1 MIANMDQ
8 LTVVGRRS
16 VAGEVL
22 QALQNLGVV
31 QVDPLDYEGGAGL
44 QRVKLEGADRVEA
57 DRWHELQAR
66 SAMLLE
72 VLAPHGPTGQAA
84 RAEAPAGLSEM
95 ESWVQGVGGS
105 VDALVAER
113 ADARDE
119 LDLIQTYLPVYRL
132 VAPTLGRLE
141 ASSYLEGTAVI
152 ATERDVPELK
162 AALDENLTGRF
173 EIATR
178 QYGSDLIV
186 VVASLKEDRQKLR
199 SAISRSGLSPLE
211 LPLRYREHGTS
222 KAVHV
227 MEERSQA
234 LPRRLKAVDEELARL
249 AGSHAAKL
257 RQVHQQASN
266 NAARFEAL
274 GNLAEGEYSFA
285 LRGWVPS
292 ENTRNVTEALKRQ
305 FKDDLV
311 VETRGADA
319 HHDSSVPTKLA
330 NKPWARPF
338 ELLLTLFAP
347 PAYGTFDPTWTVAV
361 FFPLYFGIVVGDM
374 GFGLLFLVLGLWLR
388 KRGLAGKDL
397 SLGPLGVTLD
407 SVALPK
413 VGVITIWCAVWSIV
427 WGFLYGEFLG
437 NYLERWPGGNPI
449 FYPPSHGDH
458 GIIPIALF
466 RVEEFQPILMMCLG
480 LGILQVVGGWV
491 IRAIQGWQ
499 HKDRAHLFEG
509 IGMAS
514 GLLALVLFAWAFMSN
529 MLTTPILI
537 ACGVGAA
544 IFVVSVIVSRMALMT
559 VELVSNAGHILSYL
573 RLFAVG
579 LSAALVANLSTDL
592 GFAVAGAIPVPV
604 LGAVLGIVV
613 ALSVHFVAIALTII
627 GHTLQP
633 LRLQYV
639 EFFTKFGFYDNT
651 GRPYK
656 PFRLSGGKA

>member
-1 MIANMDQ
+1 MDQ

-31 QVDPLDYEGGAGL
+31 QVDPLDYSGGAGL
-44 QRVKLEGADRVEA
+44 QRVKLEGEDRAEA

-66 SAMLLE
+66 SESLLT
-72 VLAPHGPTGQAA
+72 VLEPHGSGKQPG
-84 RAEAPAGLSEM
+84 RAEPFSGSRDM
-95 ESWVQGVGGS
+95 ESWLQGVGSS

-152 ATERDVPELK
+152 ATERDLPEVR
-162 AALDENLTGRF
+162 AALDEALEGRF
-173 EIATR
+173 ELATREYGRDLIIVIATM
-178 QYGSDLIV
+178 
-186 VVASLKEDRQKLR
+186 KEDRQKLR
-199 SAISRSGLSPLE
+199 SAIGRTGLAPLE

-249 AGSHAAKL
+249 ADSHAARL
-257 RQVHQQASN
+257 RQLHQQASN
-266 NAARFEAL
+266 QAARYEAL
-274 GNLAEGEYSFA
+274 ANLAEGEYSFA

-292 ENTRNVTEALKRQ
+292 ANTRNVTEALKRQ

-311 VETRGADA
+311 LETREADA
-319 HHDSSVPTKLA
+319 HHDKSVPTKLE

-338 ELLLTLFAP
+338 ELLLSLFAP
-347 PAYGTFDPTWTVAV
+347 PAYGAFDPTWTVAV

-374 GFGLLFLVLGLWLR
+374 GFGLLFLLLGLWLR
-388 KRGLAGKDL
+388 NRGLSGKSL
-397 SLGPLGVTLD
+397 SLGPLGITLD
-407 SVALPK
+407 SGSLPK
-413 VGVITIWCAVWSIV
+413 IGVITIWCAVWSII
-427 WGFLYGEFLG
+427 WGFIYGEFLG
-437 NYLERWPGGNPI
+437 NFLERWPAGNPL

-466 RVEEFQPILMMCLG
+466 RVEEFQPVLILCLAFG
-480 LGILQVVGGWV
+480 VLQVVGGWV
-491 IRAIQGWQ
+491 IRAIQGWK
-499 HKDRAHLFEG
+499 HKDSAHLFEG
-509 IGMAS
+509 IGMAA

-529 MLTTPILI
+529 MLTTPILV
-537 ACGVGAA
+537 ACGIGLL
-544 IFVVSVIVSRMALMT
+544 IFIVCVILSRVVLMT
-559 VELVSNAGHILSYL
+559 VELISNSGHILSYL

-592 GFAVAGAIPVPV
+592 GFAVANVLPVPV
-604 LGAVLGIVV
+604 LGPLLGIIV
-613 ALSVHFVAIALTII
+613 ALSVHLVAIALTII